1 MTPFL
6 SLINLLECLTG
17 LGKVIY
23 LLVYYK
29 AIKEYESTADE
40 VNIEVQN
47 KEASVV

>member
-6 SLINLLECLTG
+6 SLINLLECLT
-17 LGKVIY
+17 GKVIY